1 MFLPPNL
8 QHSIDLL
15 TKNIQPQDLIDYSHA
30 ITDHYQEGRS
40 LSSPDSLLTY
50 LTVRFPAT
58 YASIFTV
65 LSQVP
70 FPVSSLLDLG
80 AGPATAWFA
89 ATQIWGEIH
98 ATCIE
103 RELDFIHLGKQLGC
117 AAYTLGDI
125 EKIPSYRPHDLAV
138 FGYSYGELAHFDFAP
153 VWAAVQGV
161 VIIEPGTPRGF
172 QNVLSARDQLIA
184 LGGHVAAPCP
194 HSQPCPHPTWCHFS
208 VRVNRSE
215 RHRHAKEA
223 SLPYEDEKYSYVI
236 VTKEP
241 LNPEKPRLISTPQ
254 KRSGHVNMELCT
266 VTGIEKRTVSKKQKE
281 LYRAARKA
289 KWGDTLN

>member
-8 QHSIDLL
+8 QHSIDQL
-15 TKNIQPQDLIDYSHA
+15 TKRIQSQDLIEYSSA
-30 ITDHYQEGRS
+30 ITHLYREGGS
-40 LSSPDSLLTY
+40 LTHPNSLLTY

-65 LSQVP
+65 LSQTP
-70 FPVSSLLDLG
+70 FLPSSLLDMG
-80 AGPATAWFA
+80 SGPGTAWFA
-89 ATQIWGEIH
+89 ANQLWGEMR

-103 RELDFIHLGKQLGC
+103 REPTFIDLGKQLGC
-117 AAYTLGDI
+117 SAYTLGDM
-125 EKIPSYRPHDLAV
+125 EKIPSYSAHDLAV
-138 FGYSYGELAHFDFAP
+138 FGYSYGELSHFDFGP
-153 VWAAVQGV
+153 LWAAVKGI
-161 VIIEPGTPRGF
+161 VIIEPGTPHGF
-172 QNVLSARDQLIA
+172 QNVLKARDQLIA

-194 HSQPCPHPTWCHFS
+194 HSLRCPHPAWCHFS

-215 RHRHAKEA
+215 MHRHAKEA

-266 VTGIEKRTVSKKQKE
+266 LTGIEKRTVSKRQKE
-281 LYRAARKA
+281 LYKVARKA
-289 KWGDTLN
+289 KWGDSFP